1 MKASAFAVAF
11 LFIQLIAFSQES
23 VVSTDWD
30 TTLSVNDVSEEDKAK
45 EGVMLLDERV
55 INFFYN
61 ENNLVEQYYI
71 HQRIYVNSK
80 DLIEEYNKLYIRLND
95 ERVLND
101 YGARVIKKSG
111 EVIHMDE
118 EVHEGTTEE
127 GKTYKYFAISGAE
140 KGSIIEY
147 YYVIDKQPQV
157 SGRMVTFQGAI
168 PHNKVKL
175 VIASPLNLGFTAYCY
190 TGDIEMVRDSTDS
203 TQNVLVGEAFNIPK
217 EPEEAFSNPARE
229 SVNVIFNLLNN
240 TYTGK
245 RNIFNYG
252 VVSQTVFENLNQE
265 LEKKDK
271 KVIKSILKA
280 VKLSEAKDDREK
292 IMKLEQYVKTKFKIV
307 ESGIPELSVI
317 WFANE
322 QKIINSNGV
331 VKLFFHLFKE
341 AGIKFETVLTCSRYS
356 MPFITE
362 IESYLFLED
371 YLFYFPTL
379 KDYMAPDAVL
389 YRLGVIPY
397 GYIGNNGL
405 FIREVKVGDIVSG
418 LGKVKYIKPYP
429 SEHTKQVFDIDAKVD
444 LDKQLV
450 EVKFKQDLTGYYAQ
464 QVQPIVDYISEE
476 DLTEFRES
484 NVTDMF
490 ENAKVQSIEVEN
502 EGSEYLCKKPY
513 IINASY
519 TDADFLESA
528 GSKLLFRIGDL
539 IGPQAEMYQEE
550 ERKLPVEND
559 YNRQYIRTIHF
570 TIPEGY
576 SCDNLDALNIN
587 KTLTH
592 EGNESCG
599 FVSTY
604 KLDGNSL
611 TVDIREY
618 YNDLLLPKSS
628 YEKYREVI
636 NAAADFN
643 KVVLVLKKR

>member
-1 MKASAFAVAF
+1 MKGSVIAISF
-11 LFIQLIAFSQES
+11 LFIQVLGLAQES
-23 VVSTDWD
+23 VISTEWD
-30 TTLSVNDVSEEDKAK
+30 TTLRVSDVSEEDRAK

-55 INFFYN
+55 INFFYDD
-61 ENNLVEQYYI
+61 NNLVEQYYI

-111 EVIHMDE
+111 EVIHLDE
-118 EVHEGTTEE
+118 EIHEGTTEE

-157 SGRMVTFQGAI
+157 SGRMITFQGSI
-168 PHNKVKL
+168 PRNKVRL
-175 VIASPLNLGFTAYCY
+175 VIASPLNLGFTAYCHS
-190 TGDIEMVRDSTDS
+190 GDIEMVKDSTDS

-229 SVNVIFNLLNN
+229 SVNVIFNLLYN

-265 LEKKDK
+265 LDKKDK

-280 VKLSEAKDDREK
+280 VKISDSKDDREK
-292 IMKLEQYVKTKFKIV
+292 ILKLEQYIKTKFKIV
-307 ESGIPELSVI
+307 ESGIPELSVLS
-317 WFANE
+317 FANE
-322 QKIINSNGV
+322 QKIINSNGT

-356 MPFITE
+356 MPFVTE
-362 IESYLFLED
+362 IESYLFLD
-371 YLFYFPTL
+371 QYLFYFPAL
-379 KDYMAPDAVL
+379 KDYMVPDAVL

-429 SEHTKQVFDIDAKVD
+429 SDHTKQTFDIDAMID
-444 LDKQLV
+444 LDKQMV
-450 EVKFKQDLTGYYAQ
+450 EVKFQQELTGYYAQ

-476 DLTEFRES
+476 DKAEFRES

-490 ENAKVQSIEVEN
+490 ENAKIQSIDVQN
-502 EGSEYLCKKPY
+502 EGSEYLCVKPY
-513 IINASY
+513 IVNATY
-519 TDADFLESA
+519 TNADFLESA

-559 YNRQYIRTIHF
+559 YNRQYIRTISF

-576 SCDNLDALNIN
+576 SCDNLDALNID
-587 KTLTH
+587 KTLQYDGH
-592 EGNESCG
+592 ESCG
-599 FVSTY
+599 FVSSY
-604 KLDGNSL
+604 KLDGDKL
-611 TVDIREY
+611 TVDIKEY
-618 YNDLLLPKSS
+618 YNDLLLPKSE

-643 KVVLVLKKR
+643 KVVLVLKKL